1 MSPVTVQ
8 HRRAAWPPQEIH
20 VATGSQHRQA
30 ASVRLRRSWRIRK
43 ERFRVLDRR
52 RPDSAVTRTGM
63 EGGSVAARTSGQC
76 RSALGVASG
85 MEPEIAPQ
93 VSIVKR
99 KSGSGTGA
107 GLQPCRRHV
116 LAASRSSASSFSD
129 APRIRSKASYGI
141 TSAWEQLDRAV
152 VWYNHRSLWRR
163 RAATPWSSLPLT
175 GTKAPL

>member
-8 HRRAAWPPQEIH
+8 HRRVAWPPQEIH

-52 RPDSAVTRTGM
+52 RAGLGRHPHRHGR
-63 EGGSVAARTSGQC
+63 GSVAAGTSGQC

-99 KSGSGTGA
+99 KPGSGTGA

-129 APRIRSKASYGI
+129 APRIRSKASHGI
-141 TSAWEQLDRAV
+141 TSAWEQLDRAA
-152 VWYNHRSLWRR
+152 VWYDHRSLWRR